1 MERKLLSSYR
11 MSQDITGVPG
21 ELLRDAART
30 PGNMERLRAVS
41 LASQKVDL
49 GVEAFVMSK
58 LRPYAPGPGFDHM
71 IFVAKEGG
79 MIRGIEDITPRDLSA
94 LLGMS
99 GRILSTYEK
108 NTEPDNHVAKEV
120 IAINYHATPVDE
132 AVFDR
137 KLYAQ
142 SLRDLHIHV
151 VGFRA
156 NDIQELSA
164 SDKEAITHD
173 QYAELREPILYLVD
187 RLVKIPAIKQR
198 LEKDLTSLTK
208 RDELRY
214 AGIGFGTEIKDLQNP
229 VLSQDLIQLHHNLQ
243 HLYQEVS
250 QLFVDPDRLDETG
263 MPTLL
268 APSLRAQKIEEF
280 FQAIASERTSSTHE
294 ALRRAFLRL
303 SASMKSGTEVQ
314 ALSPQEKRYTPI
326 FLRGFAYT
334 LAIIRDPHTGALFI
348 TISPRIL
355 STGNL
360 LATLGYHKVTGD
372 APPTDWL
379 EAKKRNE
386 KTISEA
392 LSPHPL
398 S

>member
-1 MERKLLSSYR
+1 MEHRLLPSYK

-21 ELLRDAART
+21 ELLRDAARV

-41 LASQKVDL
+41 LASQKLTLD
-49 GVEAFVMSK
+49 VEAFVMPK

-71 IFVAKEGG
+71 IFVAKENGV
-79 MIRGIEDITPRDLSA
+79 IRGIEDVTPKELST

-108 NTEPDNHVAKEV
+108 NTEPTNRLQKEV

-164 SDKEAITHD
+164 PDKEAITHD
-173 QYAELREPILYLVD
+173 QYAELHEPLLFLVD
-187 RLVKIPAIKQR
+187 RLMKIPAIKHL
-198 LEKDLTSLTK
+198 LEKNLNSLIK
-208 RDELRY
+208 GDELPY
-214 AGIGFGTEIKDLQNP
+214 AGIGFGTEIKDVQNP
-229 VLSQDLIQLHHNLQ
+229 LLSQDLIQLHQNLQ
-243 HLYQEVS
+243 HLYQVVS
-250 QLFVDPDRLDETG
+250 RLFVDPERVDKTG
-263 MPTLL
+263 MPSLL
-268 APSLRAQKIEEF
+268 DPSQRAQKIETF
-280 FQAIASERTSSTHE
+280 FQEIASNKSASPHE
-294 ALRRAFLRL
+294 PLKRAFLRL
-303 SASMKSGTEVQ
+303 SALLKSGTEVQ
-314 ALSPQEKRYTPI
+314 TLSPEEKQHTPI

-334 LAIIRDPHTGALFI
+334 LAIIRDPRTGTLLI

-360 LATLGYHKVTGD
+360 LATLGYYKVTGD
-372 APPTDWL
+372 APPADWV

-386 KTISEA
+386 KAIAEA
-392 LSPHPL
+392 LCSPTAH
-398 S
+398 